1 MDRRTFLA
9 SLAAATAV
17 AGSSALPAAAA
28 PADSSASSASS
39 APRAAGRGL
48 NILMLTGSPRRHGNT
63 STMADAFAR
72 GAGEAGHTV
81 FRFDA
86 AFKNVH
92 PCTACNACGMDGP
105 CVFDDDFACV
115 REHIV
120 DADMVVLVSPMYYF
134 GFSAQLKRV
143 IDRFY
148 AINGQIHVPKK
159 AALLMAYA
167 DTNKRKENC
176 VLTHYAMLLDYL
188 GWSDAGHII
197 APGMWSAGA
206 IRGSAYLD
214 QACRLG
220 RTLRA

>member
-9 SLAAATAV
+9 SLAATTAV
-17 AGSSALPAAAA
+17 AGSSSLPAAAT
-28 PADSSASSASS
+28 PAA
-39 APRAAGRGL
+39 AAGRGM

-72 GAGEAGHTV
+72 GAREAGHTV
-81 FRFDA
+81 YRFDA

-92 PCTACNACGMDGP
+92 PCTACNSCGMDGP
-105 CVFDDDFACV
+105 CVFADDFAFV
-115 REHIV
+115 REHILE
-120 DADMVVLVSPMYYF
+120 ADMVVLVSPMYYF

-148 AINGQIHVPKK
+148 AISSRLHTPKK

-176 VLTHYAMLLDYL
+176 VLTHYNVLLDYL
-188 GWSDAGHII
+188 GWIDAGHII
-197 APGMWSAGA
+197 APGMWPAGA
-206 IRGSAYLD
+206 IKGSAYLD
-214 QACRLG
+214 QAYRLG
-220 RTLRA
+220 RSLQA